1 MSWLEDIKKPVPI
14 LIVDDD
20 SMDRSF
26 FEIGTGA
33 FHRELIQAGSGE
45 EALEILKS
53 RTDIKLVILDER
65 LPGMSGLDT
74 FKQIKMLSHP
84 HPWVLFLTGYGGD
97 FVSAVNKIGCAMT
110 VAKPMA
116 DPREFLT
123 DLMEQIGIPHRP
135 DCSPCI

>member
-26 FEIGTGA
+26 FEIGTGG

-45 EALEILKS
+45 EALAILKS

-74 FKQIKMLSHP
+74 FKQIK
-84 HPWVLFLTGYGGD
+84 
-97 FVSAVNKIGCAMT
+97 A
-110 VAKPMA
+110 
-116 DPREFLT
+116 
-123 DLMEQIGIPHRP
+123 
-135 DCSPCI
+135 CSRTRTRGFCF